1 MQRQANQIYHEAVTD
16 HNTLW
21 VKHTICQKTES
32 LRGASLSKL
41 CSMVN
46 NNFIFNTKDA
56 TFSTKWW
63 VLLHFHSTAC
73 AYNQRYNLHQKT
85 VPLLQSIFTSY
96 STLICSQN
104 PPYNLHQHPLL
115 LYLSN
120 FSPPFFFVQPFKNST
135 PKIFSLLFCQ
145 FRLRQ
150 GTRELGSLMRTQTV
164 LISPF
169 FLKVWTAI
177 AGLTITDSS
186 LLRLRKL
193 VYCRCGKLSNPPSF
207 IPSTYF
213 HYFYTL
219 LIPPQELAFSWKP
232 IA

>member
-1 MQRQANQIYHEAVTD
+1 MERQASQIYYEAITD

-21 VKHTICQKTES
+21 VKHTIYQKTES

-41 CSMVN
+41 CNMVN
-46 NNFIFNTKDA
+46 NNFILNTKYA
-56 TFSTKWW
+56 TFSTKWR
-63 VLLHFHSTAC
+63 VLLHFHNFAR
-73 AYNQRYNLHQKT
+73 AYNQRCNLHQKT
-85 VPLLQSIFTSY
+85 VPLLQLIFTSY

-104 PPYNLHQHPLL
+104 PPYDLHQHPLL

-120 FSPPFFFVQPFKNST
+120 FSPPFFCVQPFKNST

-150 GTRELGSLMRTQTV
+150 GARELGRLVRTQIV
-164 LISPF
+164 LISHF
-169 FLKVWTAI
+169 FLKVWRTI

-193 VYCRCGKLSNPPSF
+193 VYCRCSKLSNPPSL
-207 IPSTYF
+207 IPSTYC
-213 HYFYTL
+213 HYFHTL
-219 LIPPQELAFSWKP
+219 LIPPQELTFSWKT
-232 IA
+232 IS